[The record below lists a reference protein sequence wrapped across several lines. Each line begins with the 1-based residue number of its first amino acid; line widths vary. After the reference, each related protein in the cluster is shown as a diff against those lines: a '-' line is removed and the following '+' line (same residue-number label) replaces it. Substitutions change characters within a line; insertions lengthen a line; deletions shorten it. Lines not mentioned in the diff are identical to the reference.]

1 MSSNDREHTIAHDD
15 LNRVFDDGSIFKST
29 PEDLERYLCALG
41 TLNIQSDSVR
51 TKAIVRALTINHVQM
66 ARMIVD
72 VENTMKR
79 LNAANDQ
86 TQRLV
91 IRLTWFAVG
100 VGVIQAI
107 TGWLAF
113 IK

>member
-1 MSSNDREHTIAHDD
+1 MSYTDREHTIGHDD

-41 TLNIQSDSVR
+41 TLNIESDPVR
-51 TKAIVRALTINHVQM
+51 TKAIVRALTINHVQV
-66 ARMIVD
+66 ARMIVG

-91 IRLTWFAVG
+91 IRLTWVAVAVG
-100 VGVIQAI
+100 LIQAI
-107 TGWLAF
+107 TGVLA
-113 IK
+113 IMK